1 MLLRAWPKAH
11 TDCDLTIYDAA
22 TNTLW
27 MGDLLFLERLPA
39 LDGSIKGWLAALD
52 ELAHTHVKLAV
63 PGHGP
68 LARDLAAAIV
78 PERRYLQALA
88 AGVRGEIAQGKP
100 LDDAIEHVAA
110 GESTHWLL
118 WDQGHPRNVVR
129 AYEELEW
136 E

>member
-1 MLLRAWPKAH
+1 LVLRAWPKAH
-11 TDCDLTIYDAA
+11 TDCDLTVYDAA

-27 MGDLLFLERLPA
+27 TGDLLFRERLPA

-52 ELAHTHVKLAV
+52 ALSRMRVRLAV

-68 LARDLAAAIV
+68 LARDLAAAVV
-78 PERRYLQALA
+78 PERRYLLALA
-88 AGVRGEIAQGKP
+88 AGVRGEIAQGQP
-100 LDDAIEHVAA
+100 LEHAIEHVAA
-110 GESTHWLL
+110 EEKPKWLL
-118 WDQGHPRNVVR
+118 WDQVHPRNVVR